1 MVSIVIPIFNPG
13 DKLLVCLNSIK
24 QQTYHDI
31 EVIMVN
37 DGSQDSS
44 DVLCKEFAN
53 KDPRFNYIEQVN
65 SGVSVA
71 RNNGIMHSHGE
82 YICFIDSDD
91 SVKQDYVEC
100 MVVVQQ
106 RTKADIV
113 VQGLT
118 NIYNGKKGDK
128 KEFPDLTL
136 DVNSLGDQMF
146 DELFYFCGPYCKL
159 FKREYIIN
167 NHIEFP
173 EDLAYGEDFVFYAKY
188 LHLCNSVAFI
198 SKSSYNYSVAVKGS
212 LSSKRLHP
220 DKFWENQLNRRREY
234 VALRKEYGILRDF
247 YPSEN
252 INKLIA
258 LRGLLSSVKE
268 YGLDM
273 RVYLHMIKSD
283 IDFGFADIHPR
294 NLKDKFILLLINKN
308 TFLSRVLLKI
318 VVR

>member
-13 DKLLVCLNSIK
+13 DKLLICLNSIK
-24 QQTYHDI
+24 LQTYHDI

-44 DVLCKEFAN
+44 DVLCKKFA
-53 KDPRFNYIEQVN
+53 DEDSRFIYIEQVN

-71 RNNGIMHSHGE
+71 RNNGIIHSHGE

-100 MVVVQQ
+100 MVVAQQ
-106 RTKADIV
+106 KTNADIV

-118 NIYNGKKGDK
+118 NVYNGIKGDK

-136 DVNSLGDQMF
+136 DVSSLGDQMF

-167 NHIEFP
+167 NHIDFP
-173 EDLAYGEDFVFYAKY
+173 KDLAYGEDFVFYAKY
-188 LHLCNSVAFI
+188 LHLCNSVTFL

-212 LSSKRLHP
+212 LSSKYLHP
-220 DKFWENQLNRRREY
+220 DKFWGNQLNRRREY
-234 VALRKEYGILRDF
+234 VALRKKYGILRDF

-273 RVYLHMIKSD
+273 KIYIHKIKSD
-283 IDFGFADIHPR
+283 TDFGFVNIHPR
-294 NLKDKFILLLINKN
+294 NLQDKIFLALINN
-308 TFLSRVLLKI
+308 DTFISRTLLKLI
-318 VVR
+318 VR